1 VPSSFRILRQ
11 LLDRVEDAATGEVL
25 VPQLRAEIPAKQ
37 IDAAASVAQEFGDII
52 ARTLPTL
59 EGVELMGASA
69 QERILRRTW
78 YPTLSIV
85 GMGDVPEP
93 AIAGNV
99 LRPATTAVLS
109 FRLPPSVDAA
119 VAKGA
124 VAEVLTVD
132 VPSSAKVTLSS
143 WNLGSGWVAP
153 PLAPWLATALDD
165 ASEQAFGHA
174 PGFTGEGGSIPFLAS
189 LARRYPNVQFV
200 ATGVLG
206 PQSNAHG
213 IDEML
218 DLPTAVGVT
227 NSVVTVLG
235 AYGAEGS
242 RS

>member
-1 VPSSFRILRQ
+1 
-11 LLDRVEDAATGEVL
+11 
-25 VPQLRAEIPAKQ
+25 
-37 IDAAASVAQEFGDII
+37 
-52 ARTLPTL
+52 
-59 EGVELMGASA
+59 
-69 QERILRRTW
+69 
-78 YPTLSIV
+78 
-85 GMGDVPEP
+85 
-93 AIAGNV
+93 
-99 LRPATTAVLS
+99 
-109 FRLPPSVDAA
+109 
-119 VAKGA
+119 
-124 VAEVLTVD
+124 
-132 VPSSAKVTLSS
+132 
-143 WNLGSGWVAP
+143 VAP